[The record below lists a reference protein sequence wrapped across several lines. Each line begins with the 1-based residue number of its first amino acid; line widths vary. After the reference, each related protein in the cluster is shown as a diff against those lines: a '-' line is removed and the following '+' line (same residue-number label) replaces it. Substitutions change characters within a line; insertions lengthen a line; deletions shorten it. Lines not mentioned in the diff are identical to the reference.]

1 MTNVAADAR
10 QINLARMLRAR
21 SVAIIG
27 ASERNPFS
35 APVIRNLDHF
45 GFKGDVQLVNPKG
58 EPVNGRATMKGVREL
73 QGPIDAA
80 FLCVPSNTVL
90 ETVAETADAGVTGF
104 VIVSSGFA
112 ETGEEGRR
120 QQEQIG
126 QIAQERGL
134 ALLGPNALGYL
145 NYVDGVPLC
154 SLERENFRGH
164 LGIASVSGSV
174 GGYLAKAAHLQGI
187 GLSHVVLAGNESNVT
202 IADVL
207 EFLVDDP
214 ETHVIGIF
222 LETVYDPER
231 FARAAERALR
241 LKKPIVMLKAG
252 ASENTARLAA
262 AHTGALVGDDKAF
275 DAAAREM
282 GVCRV
287 HSYEDLLATATLLQH
302 TGPRAKTG
310 VAALTISG
318 GSGEILS
325 DLAGAAGVSFP
336 EFSASI
342 RPELDEIVSAFGQ
355 THNPL
360 DVTGYALRDISLW
373 ERLLKTIAKDGS
385 IGLPMCIWD
394 APTGDEAEWM
404 KLTLESIARG
414 YADFETVPPIITTVV
429 EPVSE
434 FGRKALQNAGIPGAI
449 CGLKPAIT
457 ALAQHARWSKRALDP
472 RAVSLFGKKGSG
484 AGGQKPEDEGA
495 LLEWLAVRG
504 VPATPR
510 ILAANAD
517 AAVAAADKV
526 GYPVA
531 LKLSSPDIAHK
542 TEVGGVKLNLGDAAA
557 VRTAFAAIMDR
568 DFREARI
575 EGVAV
580 SPMRTHSLE
589 LIMSVTLDPVW
600 GPMLALGLGGI
611 WVEVLEDSVLL
622 PLPAD
627 AARIEAALRSLKA
640 APLFDGARG
649 KPAVNVVKVA
659 EAIAKFADA
668 AQELGPE
675 LVALEVNP
683 LAVFPDGAEAM
694 DALAIWKS

>member
-1 MTNVAADAR
+1 MNAAADTR
-10 QINLARMLRAR
+10 QKNLARMLRAKR
-21 SVAIIG
+21 VAIIG

-58 EPVNGRATMKGVREL
+58 EAVNGRATMKSVREL
-73 QGPIDAA
+73 SGPIDAA
-80 FLCVPSNTVL
+80 YLCVPSNTVL
-90 ETVAETADAGVTGF
+90 ETVIEAADAGATGF

-112 ETGEEGRR
+112 ETGDEGRR
-120 QQEQIG
+120 QQELIG
-126 QIAQERGL
+126 QVARERGL
-134 ALLGPNALGYL
+134 ALMGPNALGYL

-164 LGIASVSGSV
+164 LGLASVSGSV
-174 GGYLAKAAHLQGI
+174 GGYVAKAAHLQGI
-187 GLSHVVLAGNESNVT
+187 GLSHVVLAGNEADVT

-214 ETHVIGIF
+214 ETHVIGVF
-222 LETVYDPER
+222 LETVHDPER
-231 FARAAERALR
+231 FARAAERALCM
-241 LKKPIVMLKAG
+241 KKPIVMLKAG

-287 HSYEDLLATATLLQH
+287 DCYEDLLATATLLQH

-342 RPELDEIVSAFGQ
+342 RPEMDAIVSAFGQ

-373 ERLLKTIAKDGS
+373 ERLLQTIAKDEN

-394 APTGDEAEWM
+394 APTGGEAEWM
-404 KLTLESIARG
+404 NQTLESIARG
-414 YADFETVPPIITTVV
+414 YADYESVPPIITTVV

-434 FGRKALQNAGIPGAI
+434 FGRKALRDAGIPGAI
-449 CGLKPAIT
+449 CGLKPAVT
-457 ALAQHARWSKRALDP
+457 ALAQHARWSKRVLDP
-472 RAVSLFGKKGSG
+472 RPVSLFGGKGVSAG
-484 AGGQKPEDEGA
+484 ADRPEGEGA
-495 LLEWLAVRG
+495 LLQWLGARG
-504 VPATPR
+504 VPVTPR
-510 ILAANAD
+510 ILAADAD
-517 AAVAAADKV
+517 AAVAAAEKV
-526 GYPVA
+526 GFPVV

-542 TEVGGVKLNLGDAAA
+542 TEVGGVKLNLGNAAA
-557 VRTAFAAIMDR
+557 VRAAFAAIMDR
-568 DFREARI
+568 DFSKARI

-580 SPMRTHSLE
+580 SPMRTQALE
-589 LIMSVTLDPVW
+589 LIMSVTVDPVW

-611 WVEVLEDSVLL
+611 WVEVLKDSVLL

-627 AARIEAALRSLKA
+627 ASRIEAALRGLKA
-640 APLFDGARG
+640 APLFAGARG
-649 KPAVNVVKVA
+649 KPAIDVA
-659 EAIAKFADA
+659 TVACAIAKFAEA
-668 AQELGPE
+668 AQDLGPD

>member
-1 MTNVAADAR
+1 MNAAADNR
-10 QINLARMLRAR
+10 QKNLARMLRAR

-58 EPVNGRATMKGVREL
+58 ELVNGRATMKSVREL

-90 ETVAETADAGVTGF
+90 DTVREAADAGVTGF

-112 ETGEEGRR
+112 ETGDDGRR
-120 QQEQIG
+120 QQEEIG
-126 QIAQERGL
+126 ELARERGL
-134 ALLGPNALGYL
+134 ALLGPNALGFL

-164 LGIASVSGSV
+164 LGLASVSGSV
-174 GGYLAKAAHLQGI
+174 GGYVAKAAHLQGL

-214 ETHVIGIF
+214 ETHVIGVF
-222 LETVYDPER
+222 LETVHDPER

-241 LKKPIVMLKAG
+241 MKKPIVMLKAG

-287 HSYEDLLATATLLQH
+287 DSYEDLLATATLLQH
-302 TGPRAKTG
+302 TGPRGKTG

-336 EFSASI
+336 EFSQSI

-373 ERLLKTIAKDGS
+373 ERLLKTIAKDDN

-394 APTGDEAEWM
+394 VPTGAEAEWM
-404 KLTLESIARG
+404 KQTLESIARG
-414 YADFETVPPIITTVV
+414 YADYESVPPIITTVV
-429 EPVSE
+429 EPVTE
-434 FGRKALQNAGIPGAI
+434 FGRKALKEAGIPGAI
-449 CGLKPAIT
+449 CGLKPAVT

-472 RAVSLFGKKGSG
+472 RAVSLFGKKDVSASG
-484 AGGQKPEDEGA
+484 DKPKGEGA
-495 LLEWLAVRG
+495 LLEWLGARG
-504 VPATPR
+504 VPVTPR
-510 ILAANAD
+510 ILAKDAD
-517 AAVAAADKV
+517 AAVAAAEKV
-526 GYPVA
+526 GYPIV

-542 TEVGGVKLNLGDAAA
+542 TEVGGVKLNLADAAA
-557 VRTAFAAIMDR
+557 VRAAFESIMDR
-568 DFREARI
+568 DFGAARI

-580 SPMRTHSLE
+580 SPMRTQSLE
-589 LIMSVTLDPVW
+589 LIMSVTVDPVW

-611 WVEVLEDSVLL
+611 WVEVLKDSVLL

-649 KPAVNVVKVA
+649 KPAIDVAKVA
-659 EAIAKFADA
+659 TGIAKFAEAVQD
-668 AQELGPE
+668 LGPD
-675 LVALEVNP
+675 LLALEVNP